1 MDCQNDRQRRIGG
14 FTELKYSN
22 NNLVVDGNSLWD
34 KVDGRLKINLCPEL
48 RLKQKEYLNYQ
59 NNLKNE

>member
-1 MDCQNDRQRRIGG
+1 
-14 FTELKYSN
+14 
-22 NNLVVDGNSLWD
+22 VVDGNSLWD

-59 NNLKNE
+59 NNLKNK